1 MKNEEKLSERDC
13 QNVSEKL
20 ANLDPEM
27 TYRNLTGYVSRMI
40 WVIAL
45 SFSLFQLYTAIFGV
59 LDAQMQRAIHLS
71 FVLGLLFLLYPAT
84 RKMSRINIHWSD
96 YILSML
102 GFLTPLYIVIF
113 YEDLILRAAIVT
125 PLDFVIGV
133 IGILLVLEAGRRIVG
148 LPMVIIA
155 IIFIIYALF
164 GEIFP
169 GAFFRENI
177 QLRHIVQHLFYTT
190 EGIFG
195 IPLGVS
201 STFLFMF
208 LLFAAFLQKTGI
220 GSLFMNLA
228 SALAGWATGG
238 PAKIAVITSAL
249 EGTVTGSSIA
259 NVVGCGT
266 FTIPLMKRV
275 GYKPEFAAAAEAA
288 ASTGGQIM
296 PPIMGAAAFLMSEF
310 LGIPYLEVAKAAIIP
325 ALLYF
330 TGVWFGLHYQ
340 AKKQGLRGLPRAE
353 LPKLGKIIIEEGHLI
368 IPLIGLIYILVA
380 GYSLMRV
387 ALVGIALSIL
397 ASWIR
402 KSTRMSFYG
411 IIDSLIVGAR
421 SALSVAAACAI
432 AGIIVGIVTQTGVG
446 LKLASAIVDLANN
459 QLILTMFFTMLTSL
473 LLGMGVPTTANYIIT
488 STIAAPALL
497 TLGVTPIAAH
507 MFVFYFGIIAD
518 LTPPVALAAYAASA
532 IARANPFKTGVI
544 ATRLAI
550 GAFLIPYIF
559 VLSPQLLMIEVT
571 LFNLAL
577 IILTSIV
584 GMASISGALAGFF
597 VSRAI
602 LLERVAL
609 FIAGLVLIYPGWQTD
624 IIGFTLVGS
633 VSLFQWF
640 RLKQEKAFI
649 PA

>member
-1 MKNEEKLSERDC
+1 MKNEEIMPEQDN
-13 QNVSEKL
+13 QNLNEKL

-27 TYRNLTGYVSRMI
+27 THRNLTGFVSRII
-40 WVIAL
+40 WAIAL
-45 SFSLFQLYTAIFGV
+45 SFSMFHLYTGIFGV
-59 LDAQMQRAIHLS
+59 LDAQLQRAVHLS

-84 RKMSRINIHWSD
+84 RKMSRRTIHWSD
-96 YILSML
+96 YILSIL

-113 YEDLILRAAIVT
+113 YKDLVFRAAITT
-125 PLDFVIGV
+125 PLDLVVGV

-155 IIFIIYALF
+155 AVFIFYALF

-169 GAFFRENI
+169 GAFFRQNI
-177 QLRHIVQHLFYTT
+177 QLKYIIQHLFYTT

-220 GSLFMNLA
+220 GNLFMNL
-228 SALAGWATGG
+228 SNALAGWATGG
-238 PAKIAVITSAL
+238 PAKVAVITSAL
-249 EGTVTGSSIA
+249 EGTVSGSSVA

-275 GYKPEFAAAAEAA
+275 GYRSEFAAAAEAA

-296 PPIMGAAAFLMSEF
+296 PPIMGAAAFLMAEF
-310 LGIPYLEVAKAAIIP
+310 LGIPYLEVVKAAIIP

-330 TGVWFGLHYQ
+330 TGVWFGLHYE

-353 LPKLGKIIIEEGHLI
+353 LPKLGNIIVEEGHLI
-368 IPLIGLIYILVA
+368 IPLIGLIYILLA

-387 ALVGIALSIL
+387 ALAGIALSIL

-402 KSTRMSFYG
+402 KSTRIYFHD
-411 IIDSLIVGAR
+411 IIDALIVGAR
-421 SALSVAAACAI
+421 SALSVATACAI
-432 AGIIVGIVTQTGVG
+432 AGIIVGIVTKTGVG

-459 QLILTMFFTMLTSL
+459 QLILTMFFTMLTSI

-488 STIAAPALL
+488 STIAAPAIL
-497 TLGVTPIAAH
+497 TLGVVPIAAH

-532 IARANPFKTGVI
+532 IARANPFKAGVI

-550 GAFLIPYIF
+550 GAFLVPYIF
-559 VLSPQLLMIEVT
+559 VLSPQLLMVDVT
-571 LFNLAL
+571 PFKLAL
-577 IILTSIV
+577 VILTAII

-597 VSRAI
+597 VSRAM
-602 LLERVAL
+602 LLERISL
-609 FIAGLVLIYPGWQTD
+609 FIAGLVLIYPTIQTD
-624 IIGFTLVGS
+624 VVGFGLVGI
-633 VSLFQWF
+633 VSLIQWF
-640 RLKQEKAFI
+640 RSKKVLKN
-649 PA
+649 